1 MSIFARLRISAVT
14 LIALSLPLQ
23 AAKVDYESLEKFA
36 KILQYLEGNYVSEV
50 TQEELMEGAIKGM
63 LRELDPHS
71 SYLNKKVFGEMQ
83 NETSG
88 QFGGLGVEV
97 TVDDSYI
104 TVVSPIE
111 GTPASKAGIKAGD
124 QIVKIGKQSTKNM
137 SIAEAVSIMRGEPGS
152 KISIVVRSKGSKEA
166 REIQIVREV
175 IKLRSVRATLV
186 KEDTLYLRV
195 ASFTESTTRDL
206 KNILQKTKDDKK
218 INGTILDLR
227 GNPGGLLLQAVQ
239 VVNLFYDKGLVVYT
253 QGRNEEAQDKLYAQ
267 EGVKQSDLPLVV
279 LIDGGSASASEIV
292 AGALQDTGRAI
303 VAGQKS
309 FGKGSVQTV
318 IPLGDGSGLKVTIAQ
333 YYTPKGR
340 SIQATGIE
348 PDYPLL
354 PLDEEM
360 AKKLKP
366 SLYTRSEADL
376 EGHLEGENEKKAGES
391 IVPAKYA
398 KLFRKGLKEKAE
410 KDSMVLEARGL
421 LKLIKATAR
430 KDEP

>member
-1 MSIFARLRISAVT
+1 MVFQGAFLHAE
-14 LIALSLPLQ
+14 
-23 AAKVDYESLEKFA
+23 KVDYESLEKFA

-71 SYLNKKVFGEMQ
+71 SYLNQKVFGEMQ

-88 QFGGLGVEV
+88 KFGGLGVEV
-97 TVDDSYI
+97 SISDAYI
-104 TVVSPIE
+104 TVVAPIE
-111 GTPASKAGIKAGD
+111 GTPADKAGIKAGD
-124 QIVKIGKQSTKNM
+124 QIIQIGDQSTKNM

-152 KISIVVRSKGSKEA
+152 EINIVVRSEGAKET
-166 REIQIVREV
+166 REIKIVREV

-186 KEDTLYLRV
+186 KQDTLYIRV
-195 ASFTESTTRDL
+195 ASFTESTTRDM
-206 KNILQKTKDDKK
+206 KKILEAVKDDKS
-218 INGTILDLR
+218 INGIILDLR

-239 VVNLFYDKGLVVYT
+239 MVNLFHDKGLVVYT
-253 QGRNEEAQDKLYAQ
+253 QGRNADAQDKLYAQ
-267 EGVKQSDLPLVV
+267 EGLRQSDLPLVV

-376 EGHLEGENEKKAGES
+376 EGHLEGENEKKKGEDS
-391 IVPAKYA
+391 TLKKYS
-398 KLFRKGLKEKAE
+398 KIISSGLKEKAE
-410 KDSMVLEARGL
+410 KDSMILEARGL
-421 LKLIKATAR
+421 LKLIKATNKA
-430 KDEP
+430 D